1 MYISTAHNPGDT
13 VYYYDADNDSV
24 DRAKVVQVT
33 CIKTK
38 DAEEARYSIA
48 IRGSAELLQAPEEAL
63 YTRPESAFYSNPLP
77 PTEAP
82 A

>member
-13 VYYYDADNDSV
+13 VYYYDDDSDSV
-24 DRAKVVQVT
+24 TRAKVVQVN

-38 DAEEARYSIA
+38 DTEEVKYSIA
-48 IRGSAELLQAPEEAL
+48 LQGSTALTQVHEAAL
-63 YTRPESAFYSNPLP
+63 YTRPESAFYSN
-77 PTEAP
+77 AP